1 MAFRTFHID
10 DKPAEAPEQVQR
22 KKQKALIGGSL
33 EMRRAHG
40 QALGLQ
46 GQFLLD
52 PIFRQEDEE
61 RLRAA
66 CAADPDRPLTIEIGF
81 QMGEFAVAFCL
92 REPQRRYVGFEV
104 RKKFCEETHA
114 ALEAA
119 GVQNALICLVDAREM
134 LSLVLRPGSL
144 DELLVFFPDPWWK
157 PRHVKKRLLTAEFI
171 ADAARYLRPGGRLL
185 LKTDVTEYADWAEE
199 LMRADP
205 HYSVSRLE
213 DPAADLPFTLRERR
227 CRLHGYPTWAVQ
239 ALRNTVDVATL
250 P

>member
-10 DKPAEAPEQVQR
+10 DKPVQAPEQLQR

-40 QALGLQ
+40 HPSSLQ

-52 PIFRQEDEE
+52 PIFRAEDEQ
-61 RLRAA
+61 RLREL
-66 CAADPDRPLTIEIGF
+66 CAADPARPLTIEIGF
-81 QMGEFAVAFCL
+81 QMGEFAVAYCQ

-119 GVQNALICLVDAREM
+119 GVTNATICLVDAREM
-134 LSLVLRPGSL
+134 LPLVLAPASL

-171 ADAARYLRPGGRLL
+171 ADAATYLRPGGRLL
-185 LKTDVTEYADWAEE
+185 LKTDVSEYADWAEA

-205 HYSVSRLE
+205 HYRVARLD
-213 DPAADLPFTLRERR
+213 DPSAGLPLTLRERR

-239 ALRNTVDVATL
+239 ADRL

>member
-10 DKPAEAPEQVQR
+10 DKPAEQPEQVER
-22 KKQKALIGGSL
+22 KKKKALIGGSL
-33 EMRRAHG
+33 EKRRAHG
-40 QALGLQ
+40 HPSSLQ

-52 PIFRQEDEE
+52 PIFRPEDEQ

-66 CAADPDRPLTIEIGF
+66 CAADAERPLTIEIGF
-81 QMGEFAVAFCL
+81 QMGEFAVAYCL

-114 ALEAA
+114 ALLAA
-119 GVQNALICLVDAREM
+119 GVQNAVICLVDAREM
-134 LSLVLRPGSL
+134 LPLVLEPGTL

-171 ADAARYLRPGGRLL
+171 AEAAKYLRPGGRLL
-185 LKTDVTEYADWAEE
+185 LKTDVHEYADWAEE

-205 HYSVSRLE
+205 HYAVTRLE
-213 DPAADLPFTLRERR
+213 DPAAGLPFTLRERR
-227 CRLHGYPTWAVQ
+227 CRLHGYPTWAVE
-239 ALRNTVDVATL
+239 ARRLAE
-250 P
+250 